1 MSGASAVNALILTGF
16 GLNCDYETA
25 FAFEK
30 AGADAHRVHI
40 NSLIRGD
47 VKLSDFRYLHLA
59 ADSPGGTIMGPE

>member
-30 AGADAHRVHI
+30 AGASAHRVHI
-40 NSLIRGD
+40 NALIRGD
-47 VKLSDFRYLHLA
+47 VRLADFQILA
-59 ADSPGGTIMGPE
+59 FGGGFSWVV